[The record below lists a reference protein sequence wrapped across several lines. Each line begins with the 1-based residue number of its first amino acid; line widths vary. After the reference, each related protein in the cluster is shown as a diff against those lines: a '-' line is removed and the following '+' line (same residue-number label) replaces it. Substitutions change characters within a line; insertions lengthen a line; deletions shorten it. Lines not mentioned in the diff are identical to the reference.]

1 VTLEGDDLEE
11 LTKEIRRL
19 IESNRVFLERVSDEE
34 YEDESGEED
43 SDSDSSGLE
52 PGTDDYEEL

>member
-1 VTLEGDDLEE
+1 MTLEGDDLEE

-43 SDSDSSGLE
+43 SDSSGLE

>member
-1 VTLEGDDLEE
+1 VTLESDDLEE

-19 IESNRVFLERVSDEE
+19 IESNRLFLERVSDEE
-34 YEDESGEED
+34 CEDEGGD
-43 SDSDSSGLE
+43 PE